1 MSPQVL
7 NVSRKYS
14 RLSSLSPSVAM
25 SRNPKRL
32 LREIS
37 LIIHCPRG
45 LEASANIK
53 VDFPYDAIMPISDLL
68 LTLNSFHELWW
79 CAFVPFSRSGAHSHF
94 QGVVLFEHKPTIW
107 EESCENPQEGAPPQQ
122 LESEHWENT
131 VRFCLFVC
139 FHDSS
144 CLSPNFLVWGI
155 PGESK
160 WNIRRLISFCK
171 FVLAHDHSDMLY
183 VWCWATLLSGG
194 QCWNDFNWGFLFPS
208 DD

>member
-37 LIIHCPRG
+37 LIIHCPGG

-68 LTLNSFHELWW
+68 LTLNSFHEL
-79 CAFVPFSRSGAHSHF
+79 
-94 QGVVLFEHKPTIW
+94 
-107 EESCENPQEGAPPQQ
+107 
-122 LESEHWENT
+122 
-131 VRFCLFVC
+131 
-139 FHDSS
+139 
-144 CLSPNFLVWGI
+144 
-155 PGESK
+155 
-160 WNIRRLISFCK
+160 
-171 FVLAHDHSDMLY
+171 
-183 VWCWATLLSGG
+183 
-194 QCWNDFNWGFLFPS
+194 
-208 DD
+208 